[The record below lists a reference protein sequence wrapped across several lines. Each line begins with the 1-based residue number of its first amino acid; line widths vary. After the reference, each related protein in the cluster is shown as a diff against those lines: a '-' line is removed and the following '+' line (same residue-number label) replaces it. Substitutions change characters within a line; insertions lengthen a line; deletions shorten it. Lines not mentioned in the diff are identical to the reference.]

1 MHEKTKTHLDL
12 FSGIGGFALAARWA
26 GYQTIAFCEQDRF
39 CQRVLE
45 RHWRGVPCIEDVH
58 DLDGKDYEGVTLLT
72 GGFPCQPY
80 SQAGKRRGEDDDRAL
95 GGEMVRVIS
104 EARPTWALGENVAG
118 FETLGLG
125 GMLSDL
131 EGLGYAVQTFRI
143 PAVAVD
149 ARHQRDRIWIVA
161 HANNTGNRTSA
172 NGANEDR
179 SKENQGRQI
188 QPQPKPSGSSEDVA
202 HSNSLDVQGR
212 GADGDKEGRQGS
224 HQGSSGLCGGGAKWD
239 AEPDVG
245 RVAHGIPNRVDRLKG
260 LGNAIVPQVAYE
272 IIKAMEPI

>member
-12 FSGIGGFALAARWA
+12 FSGIGGFAIAARWA

-80 SQAGKRRGEDDDRAL
+80 TLYGKRRGEDDDRAL

-143 PAVAVD
+143 PAIAVD
-149 ARHQRDRIWIVA
+149 AKHQRDRVWI
-161 HANNTGNRTSA
+161 
-172 NGANEDR
+172 
-179 SKENQGRQI
+179 
-188 QPQPKPSGSSEDVA
+188 VA

-272 IIKAMEPI
+272 IIKAMEPV